1 MVVATP
7 IGNLG
12 DLAPRAV
19 AELGR
24 ADLICCEDTRRTG
37 RLLAHAGVAGPRL
50 RRVDAHTESGAA
62 ADVVARIAAGQRVAL
77 VTDAGTPGVSDPGSA
92 LARAV
97 IEAGL
102 PVTTVPGPVAAVA
115 ALVLSGFDTARFVVD
130 GFLPR
135 RGVDRSARL
144 AELAAERRT
153 TVLYEAP
160 ARTART
166 LADLRD
172 ACGAGRAVAVAREL
186 TKLHEEV
193 WRGPLADVASR
204 AVAEDLRGE
213 VVVVLAGAVAA
224 GAAGGDDDVRAALRA
239 ASDRGLAPGRAAAE
253 VAAALGRPRR
263 EVYALAL
270 SDDADRPSERNR
282 TDEDDSDGDGAP
294 VGELRDGD
302 APAGDAPVD
311 DASGGDASSDNRPD
325 DEVPDDGAAAGDD
338 PNGDGSGDD
347 GSDGNVPNETAGDAT
362 EGDGT
367 LGGGSW

>member
-1 MVVATP
+1 VVATP

-19 AELGR
+19 AEMGR

-37 RLLAHAGVAGPRL
+37 RLLAHAGVAGARL
-50 RRVDAHTESGAA
+50 RRVDAHTEDGAA
-62 ADVVARIAAGQRVAL
+62 ADVVTRIAEGQRVAL

-92 LARAV
+92 LVRAV
-97 IEAGL
+97 IGAGL

-160 ARTART
+160 SRAART

-193 WRGPLADVASR
+193 WRGPLAEVAAR
-204 AVAEDLRGE
+204 AVTEDLRGE

-224 GAAGGDDDVRAALRA
+224 GAAGGDGDVRAALRA
-239 ASDRGLAPGRAAAE
+239 ARARGLAPGRAAAE

-270 SDDADRPSERNR
+270 SDDADRPPGSPR
-282 TDEDDSDGDGAP
+282 SDGD
-294 VGELRDGD
+294 D
-302 APAGDAPVD
+302 A
-311 DASGGDASSDNRPD
+311 
-325 DEVPDDGAAAGDD
+325 PDDGAAMGDD
-338 PNGDGSGDD
+338 PADDTSG
-347 GSDGNVPNETAGDAT
+347 
-362 EGDGT
+362 
-367 LGGGSW
+367 GGGSW